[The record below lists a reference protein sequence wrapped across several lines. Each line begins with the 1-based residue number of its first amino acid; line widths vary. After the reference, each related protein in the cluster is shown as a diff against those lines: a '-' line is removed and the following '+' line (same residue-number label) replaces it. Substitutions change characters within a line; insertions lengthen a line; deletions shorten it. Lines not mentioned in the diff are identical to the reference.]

1 MNMTPE
7 RAAKIIKD
15 LLRTYPQ
22 GPKGSKG
29 LKKEDYTKRN
39 KWMPDVGEWRDV
51 VAPVDETI
59 QFFGYSQEDA
69 IALCRIDLGD
79 DIRGDDWRTGEW
91 DWRRAIREIYPELNW
106 KSSAI
111 TRRARRISRRV
122 GQEVQ
127 SLINGGT
134 LAGCYQISFGYGGN
148 GATVCAYGNDEESA
162 KAVAE
167 MMCSHAFGGE
177 RIRYANYVSQDNVG
191 AITSRNNDS
200 VKRLTRR
207 IEEAK
212 KTIKKQQEAIAE
224 LERQQA
230 VIEMFSAQQVGAMA
244 EALCAE

>member
-29 LKKEDYTKRN
+29 LKKEDYRKAH
-39 KWMPDVGEWRDV
+39 KWMSDIGEYRTIV
-51 VAPVDETI
+51 VPVDETI

-91 DWRRAIREIYPELNW
+91 DWRRAIREIYPELDWN
-106 KSSAI
+106 SSAI

-127 SLINGGT
+127 
-134 LAGCYQISFGYGGN
+134 
-148 GATVCAYGNDEESA
+148 
-162 KAVAE
+162 
-167 MMCSHAFGGE
+167 
-177 RIRYANYVSQDNVG
+177 
-191 AITSRNNDS
+191 
-200 VKRLTRR
+200 
-207 IEEAK
+207 
-212 KTIKKQQEAIAE
+212 
-224 LERQQA
+224 
-230 VIEMFSAQQVGAMA
+230 
-244 EALCAE
+244 